1 MSIYLT
7 VVVKAKPEHQQ
18 EIKKLLYSLPE
29 LSKKEDA
36 CIEYDVHQSI
46 DDDNI
51 FILNEKWKS
60 LDGLN
65 LHNEQSYSKEF
76 FASFNKLQE
85 QPIMYR
91 SK

>member
-18 EIKKLLYSLPE
+18 EIKTLLYSLPE

-46 DDDNI
+46 DDENT
-51 FILNEKWKS
+51 FILNEEWES
-60 LDGLN
+60 LEGLS
-65 LHNEQSYSKEF
+65 LHNEQPYSKEF
-76 FASFNKLQE
+76 FASFDKLQE
-85 QPIMYR
+85 NPILYR

>member
-18 EIKKLLYSLPE
+18 EIKTLLYSLPE
-29 LSKKEDA
+29 LSKKEDS

-46 DDDNI
+46 DDENI
-51 FILNEKWKS
+51 FIINEKWES
-60 LDGLN
+60 LDGLS

-76 FASFNKLQE
+76 FASFDKLQE
-85 QPIMYR
+85 HPIIYR
-91 SK
+91 SM